1 MSVLMII
8 VPGPISKSP
17 SPPKEAKNVPITII
31 FIMMMFLQNRA
42 NYLRYT
48 YIYRGSSIIGIS
60 IIVNSQYRDLYN
72 IPSIVV
78 IPQL

>member
-8 VPGPISKSP
+8 VSGPISKSP
-17 SPPKEAKNVPITII
+17 RPRKKAKNVPITII

-60 IIVNSQYRDLYN
+60 IIVNSQYRDQYN